1 MDRCLLTLNSLETAY
16 GGHVM
21 ALEEQVPYDWRGR
34 AFHLAW
40 QLDRAHSA
48 VQVLGEALEEGD
60 RRSAR
65 RCFRSARESVGSVAR
80 EVKSLRS
87 EQPSTKL
94 SDEEALT
101 GPALVLRGSGASVV
115 ALDVMVEAMAALSA
129 TQDVDDTD
137 VLVSACIDA
146 QRAYEDSTAVVK
158 AASRAHGPA
167 LAALNSAFCTAGEVA
182 LRKRVTD
189 GRVAVH
195 AIKERV
201 DLSKRR
207 ST

>member
-1 MDRCLLTLNSLETAY
+1 MTLEQ
-16 GGHVM
+16 
-21 ALEEQVPYDWRGR
+21 QVPYDWRGR

-48 VQVLGEALEEGD
+48 VQVFGEALEEGD
-60 RRSAR
+60 RRATR
-65 RCFRSARESVGSVAR
+65 RCFRSARESVGSVAK

-87 EQPSTKL
+87 EQPT
-94 SDEEALT
+94 EPGQEAALI

-115 ALDVMVEAMAALSA
+115 ALDVMIEAMAALSV
-129 TQDVDDTD
+129 TEDVDDTD
-137 VLVSACIDA
+137 VLVGACIDA
-146 QRAYEDSTAVVK
+146 QRAFEDSTAVVK
-158 AASRAHGPA
+158 AASGAHGPA
-167 LAALNSAFCTAGEVA
+167 LAALNTAFGTAGEIA

-201 DLSKRR
+201 DPSKRR